1 MVNIPLLIL
10 PGVILAW
17 ALHRCWRTS
26 PRNVEPAWRSYAAI
40 GASGL
45 VAWSS
50 FWLIVYGILVEM
62 GTTGTC
68 EYWVCGLI
76 ALSGFSAAPLGFV
89 ASLAGNGKLRWPACG
104 LSAFMTLFWLAAGL
118 GA

>member
-1 MVNIPLLIL
+1 MNVPLLIL

-17 ALHRCWRTS
+17 ALHRWWRTS
-26 PRNVEPAWRSYAAI
+26 PRIVEPVWRSYAAI

-45 VAWSS
+45 ATWSI
-50 FWLIVYGILVEM
+50 FLFIVYSILVAM

-76 ALSGFSAAPLGFV
+76 ALSGFAAAPLGFL
-89 ASLAGNGKLRWPACG
+89 ASLPGNGKLRWPACG
-104 LSAFMTLFWLAAGL
+104 LSALVTAFWLIAGL
-118 GA
+118 AA

>member
-1 MVNIPLLIL
+1 MNLPLLIL

-17 ALHRCWRTS
+17 ALHRWWRAS
-26 PRNVEPAWRSYAAI
+26 PRIVEPPWRSYGAI

-50 FWLIVYGILVEM
+50 FLSIVYGILVEM
-62 GTTGTC
+62 GRTGTC

-76 ALSGFSAAPLGFV
+76 ALSGFSAAPLGFL
-89 ASLAGNGKLRWPACG
+89 ASLVGNGKLRWPACG
-104 LSAFMTLFWLAAGL
+104 LSAFMTLLWLAAGL